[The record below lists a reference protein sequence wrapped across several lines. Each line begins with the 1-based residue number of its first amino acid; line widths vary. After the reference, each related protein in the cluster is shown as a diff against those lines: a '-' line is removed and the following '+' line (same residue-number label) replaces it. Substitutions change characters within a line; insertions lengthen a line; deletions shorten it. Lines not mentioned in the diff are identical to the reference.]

1 MAVII
6 SILQL
11 VLIFSLNKTL
21 TSMWV
26 LLNNLQFFIFI
37 GQWQIRYPS
46 YCQTIFDEMTKIAL
60 GQYFDDFEFGNKVQD
75 ELGIQTKDDEVVE
88 E

>member
-1 MAVII
+1 MALII
-6 SILQL
+6 SILQI

-37 GQWQIRYPS
+37 GQWQIRYPKFI
-46 YCQTIFDEMTKIAL
+46 QAIFDEMTKIAL
-60 GQYFDDFEFGNKVQD
+60 GQYFDDFEFGKQA
-75 ELGIQTKDDEVVE
+75 
-88 E
+88 

>member
-1 MAVII
+1 MALII
-6 SILQL
+6 SILQI

-37 GQWQIRYPS
+37 GQWQIRYPK
-46 YCQTIFDEMTKIAL
+46 YCQAIFDEMTKIAL
-60 GQYFDDFEFGNKVQD
+60 GQYFDDFDFGKHA
-75 ELGIQTKDDEVVE
+75 
-88 E
+88 